1 MNCVLKF
8 GAVLYKNSN
17 DFNVKYFFIVIFFVA
32 LAERKIYK
40 AQAKLRKIIAVPA
53 LSRGSVALSSLSE
66 KDYTPV
72 LTADLTLYSH
82 GSIPLDHTDTPTGVN
97 GGHDNVNDDI
107 DGNIDEDVDGA
118 VDSEDRAYASNHCSS
133 SSSSSTVNSSKS
145 NKRSSRTSGVLSS
158 RKTVAPEDDNL
169 PVPLAVN
176 FCSVCEV
183 QVLPGNTDNHQS
195 IVVCTVCNSQY
206 HESCCFPGCATDST
220 GSAYKRIDPGDF
232 DCRVCQAIVVTTE
245 QSKVKRTSRANP
257 SVNNQKTKR
266 KISATNTNDEALHD
280 TESPQKTSKKRKV
293 VSKRITKACAAPNAI
308 DQSQQ
313 RVEESAIHP
322 DILAALEACESYELT

>member
-1 MNCVLKF
+1 MFHKNTNNFDLKH
-8 GAVLYKNSN
+8 
-17 DFNVKYFFIVIFFVA
+17 FFIVIIFVA
-32 LAERKIYK
+32 LAERKSYK

-97 GGHDNVNDDI
+97 GGHDNVDNVNDDI
-107 DGNIDEDVDGA
+107 DGDGDIDEDIDGA
-118 VDSEDRAYASNHCSS
+118 VDSEDRAYAGNHCSS

-145 NKRSSRTSGVLSS
+145 NKRSSRTSGLHSS
-158 RKTVAPEDDNL
+158 RKATAPEDDNL

-220 GSAYKRIDPGDF
+220 GSTYKRIDPGDF
-232 DCRVCQAIVVTTE
+232 DCKVCIAIVVTTE

-266 KISATNTNDEALHD
+266 KVSETNSNDETVHD
-280 TESPQKTSKKRKV
+280 TESPKKTSKKRKV
-293 VSKRITKACAAPNAI
+293 VGKKITKACAAPNAI